1 MYGIWKVRCMLSLMR
16 NSTEIAV
23 VVRLS
28 IGLAFAFSRVI
39 SYHPFFF

>member
-1 MYGIWKVRCMLSLMR
+1 MYVIWNIRCMLSLMR

-23 VVRLS
+23 VFRLS
-28 IGLAFAFSRVI
+28 IGLAFAFSLVI